1 MYMQKYHVDG
11 SFGNKVQNIKII
23 DGNGE
28 ILDLN
33 LSGNNENSKNFGQ
46 QLVEW
51 NDWCNS

>member
-1 MYMQKYHVDG
+1 M
-11 SFGNKVQNIKII
+11 

-51 NDWCNS
+51 E